1 MSPAASPAP
10 ANPEPGPRDPL
21 LQEYLRHISL
31 ERGLSPNTGAAYGR
45 DLAQFFG
52 HLARNKTPVLK
63 ATAQS
68 VSDYLWE
75 LKTEKGL
82 APASLFRKVQAIK
95 SFYAFQAVE
104 RRIEV
109 SPVEDFRS
117 PRLPAR
123 LPRYLSQEEVDRLL
137 KVPVDG
143 SFESV
148 RARTMLE
155 VLYATGMRVSELVG
169 LRSEYVNLQDGWVRV
184 LGKGSKERMIP
195 IHPRARSL
203 LRQYLALRE
212 RRFASKA
219 AAPEIFLG
227 RGGKRLSRE
236 QFWRDLNGLGRR
248 AGLTV
253 RLYPHLLRHSFAT
266 HLLERGAD
274 LRAVQEILGHA
285 SLATTQIYTHIAP
298 AGLKE
303 SHRKA
308 HPRG

>member
-1 MSPAASPAP
+1 M
-10 ANPEPGPRDPL
+10 D
-21 LQEYLRHISL
+21 EYLKHISL
-31 ERGLSPNTGAAYGR
+31 ERGLSKNTCSAYGR
-45 DLAQFFG
+45 DLTQF
-52 HLARNKTPVLK
+52 LAYLKKIKTAVLS

-75 LKTEKGL
+75 LKSEKGL
-82 APASLFRKVQAIK
+82 AASSLFRKVQAIK

-212 RRFASKA
+212 RRFSAKS
-219 AAPEIFLG
+219 AAPEVFLG
-227 RGGKRLSRE
+227 RGGNRLSRE
-236 QFWRDLNGLGRR
+236 QFWKDLNALGKK
-248 AGLTV
+248 AGLSA

-266 HLLERGAD
+266 HLLAHGAD
-274 LRAVQEILGHA
+274 LRAVQELLGHA
-285 SLATTQIYTHIAP
+285 SLATTQIYTHVAP